1 MTTTQPTAQPALQPT
16 TQPTTQPTAQP
27 DAQLPA
33 QSAARPTAGR
43 AATAAG
49 RRAVRV
55 TGGVTAPAGTDSRG
69 GDGDTAVAR
78 RGAAASTRSTRAL
91 LTCAVLTTPVF
102 GIVSLAQAFTREGF
116 DLLRH
121 PLSMLSTGDLG
132 WLQIGTFWITA
143 VLTVAGAIGLRRA
156 MRGTP
161 GGTWAPRLLL
171 VEGAGLA
178 AAGVF
183 VMDPGDGFPAGTPLG
198 APAGMSW
205 HAMLHMAAGSVAFTA
220 LIAACFVLGRHFAR
234 AGRGGHAVA
243 SRLSGLA
250 LLLGNAWAMSGG
262 RAGSLTLCVGV
273 LVAMAWVS
281 VAAAVRR
288 ADLAQGR

>member
-1 MTTTQPTAQPALQPT
+1 MTATQDTPQLTTELTTGITTEPT
-16 TQPTTQPTAQP
+16 TGITVRP
-27 DAQLPA
+27 
-33 QSAARPTAGR
+33 AARR
-43 AATAAG
+43 ATPG
-49 RRAVRV
+49 S
-55 TGGVTAPAGTDSRG
+55 TGFTG
-69 GDGDTAVAR
+69 
-78 RGAAASTRSTRAL
+78 STRAL
-91 LTCAVLTTPVF
+91 LTCAVLSTPVF
-102 GIVSLAQAFTREGF
+102 GIVSLTQAFTREGF

-143 VLTVAGAIGLRRA
+143 VLTVAGAIGLRSV

-178 AAGVF
+178 AAGAF
-183 VMDPGDGFPAGTPLG
+183 SMDPGDGFPAGTPLG

-234 AGRGGHAVA
+234 AGRAGHAVA
-243 SRLSGLA
+243 SRLGGLA
-250 LLLGNAWAMSGG
+250 LLLGNGWAMSGG

-273 LVAMAWVS
+273 LVAMSWVS
-281 VAAAVRR
+281 VVAAAKRAELTGGADALDADALGTARR
-288 ADLAQGR
+288 

>member
-1 MTTTQPTAQPALQPT
+1 MTATQDTTQLT
-16 TQPTTQPTAQP
+16 TELATELATELTVRP
-27 DAQLPA
+27 
-33 QSAARPTAGR
+33 AARPG
-43 AATAAG
+43 
-49 RRAVRV
+49 
-55 TGGVTAPAGTDSRG
+55 
-69 GDGDTAVAR
+69 AR
-78 RGAAASTRSTRAL
+78 RPAPGSTGSTSATVSTGSTRAL
-91 LTCAVLTTPVF
+91 LTCAVLSTPVF
-102 GIVSLAQAFTREGF
+102 GIVSLTQAFTREGF

-132 WLQIGTFWITA
+132 WLQIGNFWITA
-143 VLTVAGAIGLRRA
+143 VLTVAGAIGLRRV

-183 VMDPGDGFPAGTPLG
+183 TMDPGDGFPAGTPLG

-205 HAMLHMAAGSVAFTA
+205 HAMLHMASGSVAFTA

-234 AGRGGHAVA
+234 AGRAWHAVA
-243 SRLSGLA
+243 SRLGGLA
-250 LLLGNAWAMSGG
+250 LLLGNGWAMSGG

-281 VAAAVRR
+281 VVAAAKR
-288 ADLAQGR
+288 ADLGRR